1 MATFSPLRR
10 PLSALAVLGFGSGS
24 VLVGCGSSNS
34 SAGTSPTGQSST
46 TISAPAGETTT
57 GVTGVTGV
65 TAGPGAPTGTDK
77 IAITN
82 YTFVPP
88 SVTVA
93 AGTTVTWT
101 NNDGFAH
108 EITENDAGFAGPD
121 IKPGASFSHKYDK
134 AGTYAYHCGIHNYM
148 TGSVTVT

>member
-1 MATFSPLRR
+1 MATFSALRR
-10 PLSALAVLGFGSGS
+10 PLSTLAVLGFGASS
-24 VLVGCGSSNS
+24 VLAACGSSKS
-34 SAGTSPTGQSST
+34 SVGISPTGPSST
-46 TISAPAGETTT
+46 TTAAPAAAPTT
-57 GVTGVTGV
+57 G
-65 TAGPGAPTGTDK
+65 APGAPGVATGTDK
-77 IAITN
+77 IAIKN

-101 NNDGFAH
+101 NNDGFDH
-108 EITENDAGFAGPD
+108 EITQNDAGFAGPD